1 MENLVQLAMG
11 RKIDERAKNN
21 GSETL
26 AAATAKTAGDK
37 FQAPWELKSR
47 TTGLGR

>member
-1 MENLVQLAMG
+1 MENLAQLAMG
-11 RKIDERAKNN
+11 RRIDERAKNN
-21 GSETL
+21 GSEAL

-37 FQAPWELKSR
+37 FRAPWELKSR